1 MIWSVWWIWV
11 VAGLLL
17 GIVEILVPGFVFLG
31 FAAGAVA
38 TGLLIWIGLEAG
50 LPLLLVLFALMSL
63 AVWLAL
69 RRMFGLPSGS
79 VKIWDRDINDN

>member
-31 FAAGAVA
+31 FAVGAVA

-79 VKIWDRDINDN
+79 VKIWDHDINDN

>member
-1 MIWSVWWIWV
+1 M
-11 VAGLLL
+11 
-17 GIVEILVPGFVFLG
+17 
-31 FAAGAVA
+31 GAVA
-38 TGLLIWIGLEAG
+38 IGLLIWIGLEAG